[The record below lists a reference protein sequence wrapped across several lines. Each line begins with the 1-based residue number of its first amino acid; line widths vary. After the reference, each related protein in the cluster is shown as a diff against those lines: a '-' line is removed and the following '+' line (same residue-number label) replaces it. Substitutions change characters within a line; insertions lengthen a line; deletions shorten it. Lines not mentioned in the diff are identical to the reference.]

1 MEPII
6 FVTFINKEIKPNCST
21 EDLIKLLNNNKKNS
35 MFFPRPK
42 NFEDLAKKIKTV
54 FKPQDKTK
62 KKQNLSYT
70 GLNPLG
76 KRVEITDDLTFD
88 KYISNILV
96 CYKKSA
102 GRSII
107 IPDVDVDSFFEK
119 EEDLAEEID
128 ISEKLDNFDINDFLK
143 MRESL
148 SSEIKTS
155 QNKIFNSCTENI
167 KLSFNEKLRESAK
180 ELFNSSSKNINKNFN
195 DLTKS
200 MNLSSKKLYL
210 RRESAL
216 NAIKKTSKE
225 IQNLDEEIR
234 RHKSNREVNVL
245 KQQEKKS
252 KNVESK
258 KKEEPKP
265 EKMPEPEPEPE
276 PEEKIIFRFSKGV
289 INLEKEIHN
298 NDRNKKV
305 TIDNI
310 QIKNISKK
318 EYNSALMSWLKEDNS
333 NEEINFD
340 QENINKEFPFK
351 SKDKY
356 QSQQDVND
364 LNLNLIVDNPQDE
377 TDYKIFVSIINKENK
392 NVISEKPLEIVVK
405 MKKVVTEE
413 EINDILQNLKKEIEY
428 YNLFMEDNDVIST
441 IKEEKGDENKIRTK
455 VKEIYENKKTNKI
468 NEMLNKFDRETNF
481 QEYLNNK
488 DVEEKILEL
497 KLDEDSI
504 KKWIL
509 SQKPEPEPEHQPEP
523 EPEHQQEPEP
533 EPKPNPDPI
542 NPNPPIDDD
551 QEKKI
556 EDIIEQL
563 DMELYVKAIIDEE
576 ELKQIILNHNFD
588 YDKIVD
594 FISKTYL

>member
-107 IPDVDVDSFFEK
+107 IPDVDVDSFFEN

-200 MNLSSKKLYL
+200 MKLSSDKLFYRKK
-210 RRESAL
+210 SAL

-225 IQNLDEEIR
+225 IQNLNEEIR
-234 RHKSNREVNVL
+234 RHKSTIEVNKF
-245 KQQEKKS
+245 KQQEKKPQ
-252 KNVESK
+252 NVESK
-258 KKEEPKP
+258 KKEDPKP
-265 EKMPEPEPEPE
+265 EKKPEKEAE
-276 PEEKIIFRFSKGV
+276 PEEKIIFRFSKG
-289 INLEKEIHN
+289 IISLEKEIHN

-333 NEEINFD
+333 KEEINFD
-340 QENINKEFPFK
+340 QENINKEFPFE
-351 SKDKY
+351 SKEKY
-356 QSQQDVND
+356 QSQQDIND

-392 NVISEKPLEIVVK
+392 NIISEKPLEIVVK

-413 EINDILQNLKKEIEY
+413 EIKDVLQNLKKEIEY

-441 IKEEKGDENKIRTK
+441 IKEEKGDENKIRIK
-455 VKEIYENKKTNKI
+455 VKEIYENKKKNKI
-468 NEMLNKFDRETNF
+468 DEMVNKFAEETNF
-481 QEYLNNK
+481 QEYLNNE
-488 DVEEKILEL
+488 DVEEKILAF

-504 KKWIL
+504 KKWII
-509 SQKPEPEPEHQPEP
+509 SQKPEPKPEHQK
-523 EPEHQQEPEP
+523 EPEP
-533 EPKPNPDPI
+533 EPKPNPDDPI
-542 NPNPPIDDD
+542 NPPIDDD
-551 QEKKI
+551 QEEKI
-556 EDIIEQL
+556 ENIIEQL
-563 DMELYVKAIIDEE
+563 DLELYVRAIVEEE
-576 ELKQIILNHNFD
+576 ELKSIILNHNFD
-588 YDKIVD
+588 YDKIKEY
-594 FISKTYL
+594 ITKNLL

>member
-6 FVTFINKEIKPNCST
+6 FVTFINKEIKPNCSI

-35 MFFPRPK
+35 MFFSRPK
-42 NFEDLAKKIKTV
+42 NFEDLAKKIETV

-62 KKQNLSYT
+62 KKQILSYT

-96 CYKKSA
+96 CYKKNA
-102 GRSII
+102 GRGII

-119 EEDLAEEID
+119 EEDLAAEID

-148 SSEIKTS
+148 SNEIKDS

-180 ELFNSSSKNINKNFN
+180 DLFNASAKNINKNFN
-195 DLTKS
+195 DLKKS
-200 MNLSSKKLYL
+200 INLSSNKLYE
-210 RRESAL
+210 RRDSAL

-234 RHKSNREVNVL
+234 RHKSNREVNVFN
-245 KQQEKKS
+245 QHEKKP
-252 KNVESK
+252 KNAESK

-265 EKMPEPEPEPE
+265 KKKPEPEPE
-276 PEEKIIFRFSKGV
+276 PEEKIIFRFNKGV

-298 NDRNKKV
+298 NDRNKKI

-310 QIKNISKK
+310 KIKNISKK

-340 QENINKEFPFK
+340 QEKINKEFPFK

-356 QSQQDVND
+356 QSQQDVNN
-364 LNLNLIVDNPQDE
+364 LNLNLIVDNPQDG
-377 TDYKIFVSIINKENK
+377 TDYKIFISIINKENK

-468 NEMLNKFDRETNF
+468 DEMINKFVKETNF
-481 QEYLNNK
+481 PEYLSNK
-488 DVEEKILEL
+488 DVEEKILAF

-509 SQKPEPEPEHQPEP
+509 SQKPEPKPEHK
-523 EPEHQQEPEP
+523 QEPEP
-533 EPKPNPDPI
+533 EPEPEPNPDPI

-551 QEKKI
+551 LEKKI

-563 DMELYVKAIIDEE
+563 DLELYVKAIIEE
-576 ELKQIILNHNFD
+576 EVLKEIILKFNFD
-588 YDKIVD
+588 YDKIAD
-594 FISKTYL
+594 HISKNFM

>member
-6 FVTFINKEIKPNCST
+6 FVTFINKEIKPNCSI

-35 MFFPRPK
+35 MFFSRPK
-42 NFEDLAKKIKTV
+42 NFEDLAKKIETV

-62 KKQNLSYT
+62 KKQILSYT

-96 CYKKSA
+96 CYKKNA
-102 GRSII
+102 GRGII

-119 EEDLAEEID
+119 EEDLAAEID

-148 SSEIKTS
+148 SNEIKDS

-180 ELFNSSSKNINKNFN
+180 DLFNASAKNINKNFN
-195 DLTKS
+195 DLKKS
-200 MNLSSKKLYL
+200 INLSSNKLYE
-210 RRESAL
+210 RRDSAL

-234 RHKSNREVNVL
+234 RHKSNREVNVFN
-245 KQQEKKS
+245 QHEKKP
-252 KNVESK
+252 KNAESK

-265 EKMPEPEPEPE
+265 KKKPEPEPE
-276 PEEKIIFRFSKGV
+276 PEEKIIFRFNKGV

-298 NDRNKKV
+298 NDRNKKI

-310 QIKNISKK
+310 KIKNISKK

-340 QENINKEFPFK
+340 QEKINKEFPFK

-356 QSQQDVND
+356 QSQQDVNN
-364 LNLNLIVDNPQDE
+364 LNLNLIVDNPQDG
-377 TDYKIFVSIINKENK
+377 TDYKIFISIINKENK

-441 IKEEKGDENKIRTK
+441 IKEEKGDENKIGTK

-468 NEMLNKFDRETNF
+468 DEMINKFVKETNF
-481 QEYLNNK
+481 PEYLSNK
-488 DVEEKILEL
+488 DVEEKILAF

-509 SQKPEPEPEHQPEP
+509 SQKPEPKPEHK
-523 EPEHQQEPEP
+523 QEPEP
-533 EPKPNPDPI
+533 EPEPNPDPI

-551 QEKKI
+551 LEKKI

-563 DMELYVKAIIDEE
+563 DLELYVKAIIEE
-576 ELKQIILNHNFD
+576 EVLKEIILKFNFD
-588 YDKIVD
+588 YDKIAD
-594 FISKTYL
+594 HISKNFM

>member
-6 FVTFINKEIKPNCST
+6 FVTFINKEIKPNCSI

-35 MFFPRPK
+35 MFFSRPK
-42 NFEDLAKKIKTV
+42 NFEDLAKKIETV

-62 KKQNLSYT
+62 KKQILSYT

-96 CYKKSA
+96 CYKKNA
-102 GRSII
+102 GRGII

-119 EEDLAEEID
+119 EEDLAAEID

-148 SSEIKTS
+148 SNEIKDS

-180 ELFNSSSKNINKNFN
+180 DLFNASAKNINKNFN
-195 DLTKS
+195 DLKKS
-200 MNLSSKKLYL
+200 INLSSNKLYE
-210 RRESAL
+210 RRDSAL

-234 RHKSNREVNVL
+234 RHKSNREVNVFN
-245 KQQEKKS
+245 QHEKKP
-252 KNVESK
+252 KNAESK

-265 EKMPEPEPEPE
+265 KKKPEPEPE
-276 PEEKIIFRFSKGV
+276 PEEKIIFRFNKGV

-298 NDRNKKV
+298 NDRNKKI

-310 QIKNISKK
+310 KIKNISKK

-340 QENINKEFPFK
+340 QEKINKEFPFK

-356 QSQQDVND
+356 QSQQDVNN
-364 LNLNLIVDNPQDE
+364 LNLNLIVDNPQDG
-377 TDYKIFVSIINKENK
+377 TDYKIFISIINKENK

-468 NEMLNKFDRETNF
+468 DEMINKFVKETNF
-481 QEYLNNK
+481 PEYLSNK
-488 DVEEKILEL
+488 DVEEKILAF

-509 SQKPEPEPEHQPEP
+509 SQKPEPKPEHK
-523 EPEHQQEPEP
+523 QEPEP
-533 EPKPNPDPI
+533 EPEPEPNPDPI

-563 DMELYVKAIIDEE
+563 DLELYVKAIIEE
-576 ELKQIILNHNFD
+576 EVLKEIILKFNFD
-588 YDKIVD
+588 YDKIAD
-594 FISKTYL
+594 HISKNFM

>member
-1 MEPII
+1 M
-6 FVTFINKEIKPNCST
+6 TFINKEIKPNCSI

-35 MFFPRPK
+35 MFFSRPK
-42 NFEDLAKKIKTV
+42 NFEDLAKKIETV

-62 KKQNLSYT
+62 KKQILSYT

-96 CYKKSA
+96 CYKKNA
-102 GRSII
+102 GRGII

-119 EEDLAEEID
+119 EEDLAAEID

-148 SSEIKTS
+148 SSEIENS

-180 ELFNSSSKNINKNFN
+180 DLFNASAKNINKNFN
-195 DLTKS
+195 DLKKS
-200 MNLSSKKLYL
+200 INLSSNKLYE
-210 RRESAL
+210 RRDSAL

-234 RHKSNREVNVL
+234 RHKSNREVNVFN
-245 KQQEKKS
+245 QHEKKP
-252 KNVESK
+252 KNAESK

-265 EKMPEPEPEPE
+265 KKKPEPEPE
-276 PEEKIIFRFSKGV
+276 PEEKIIFRFNKGV

-298 NDRNKKV
+298 NDRNKKI

-310 QIKNISKK
+310 KIKNISKK

-340 QENINKEFPFK
+340 QEKINKEFPFK

-356 QSQQDVND
+356 QSQQDVNN
-364 LNLNLIVDNPQDE
+364 LNLNLIVDNPQDG
-377 TDYKIFVSIINKENK
+377 TDYKIFISIINKENK

-468 NEMLNKFDRETNF
+468 DEMINKFVKETNF
-481 QEYLNNK
+481 PEYLSNK
-488 DVEEKILEL
+488 DVEEKILAF

-509 SQKPEPEPEHQPEP
+509 SQKPEPKPEHK
-523 EPEHQQEPEP
+523 QEPEP
-533 EPKPNPDPI
+533 EPEPNPDPI

-551 QEKKI
+551 LEKKI

-563 DMELYVKAIIDEE
+563 DLELYVKAIIEE
-576 ELKQIILNHNFD
+576 EVLKEIILKFNFD
-588 YDKIVD
+588 YDKIAD
-594 FISKTYL
+594 HISKNFM

>member
-6 FVTFINKEIKPNCST
+6 FVTFINKEIKPNCSI

-35 MFFPRPK
+35 MFFSRPK
-42 NFEDLAKKIKTV
+42 NFEDLAKKIETV

-62 KKQNLSYT
+62 KKQILSYT

-96 CYKKSA
+96 CYKKNA
-102 GRSII
+102 GRGII

-119 EEDLAEEID
+119 EEDLAAEID

-148 SSEIKTS
+148 SNEIKDS

-180 ELFNSSSKNINKNFN
+180 DLFNASAKNINKNFN
-195 DLTKS
+195 DLKKS
-200 MNLSSKKLYL
+200 INLSSNKLYE
-210 RRESAL
+210 RRDSAL

-234 RHKSNREVNVL
+234 RHKSNREVNVFN
-245 KQQEKKS
+245 QHEKKP
-252 KNVESK
+252 KNAESK

-265 EKMPEPEPEPE
+265 KKKPEPEPE
-276 PEEKIIFRFSKGV
+276 PEEKIIFRFNKGV

-298 NDRNKKV
+298 NDRNKKI

-310 QIKNISKK
+310 KIKNISKK

-340 QENINKEFPFK
+340 QEKINKEFPFK

-356 QSQQDVND
+356 QSQQDVNN
-364 LNLNLIVDNPQDE
+364 LNLNLIVDNPQDG
-377 TDYKIFVSIINKENK
+377 TDYKIFISIINKENK

-468 NEMLNKFDRETNF
+468 DEMINKFVKETNF
-481 QEYLNNK
+481 PEYLSNK
-488 DVEEKILEL
+488 DVEEKILAF

-509 SQKPEPEPEHQPEP
+509 SQKPEPKPEHK
-523 EPEHQQEPEP
+523 QEPEP
-533 EPKPNPDPI
+533 EPEPNPDPI

-563 DMELYVKAIIDEE
+563 DLELYVKAIIEE
-576 ELKQIILNHNFD
+576 EVLKEIILKFNFD
-588 YDKIVD
+588 YDKIAD
-594 FISKTYL
+594 HISKNFM

>member
-6 FVTFINKEIKPNCST
+6 FVTFINKEIKPNCSI

-35 MFFPRPK
+35 MFFSRPK
-42 NFEDLAKKIKTV
+42 NFEDLAKKIETV

-62 KKQNLSYT
+62 KKQILSYT

-96 CYKKSA
+96 CYKKNA
-102 GRSII
+102 GRGII

-119 EEDLAEEID
+119 EEDLAAEID

-148 SSEIKTS
+148 SNEIKDS

-180 ELFNSSSKNINKNFN
+180 DLFNASAKNINKNFN
-195 DLTKS
+195 DLKKS
-200 MNLSSKKLYL
+200 INLSSNKLYE
-210 RRESAL
+210 RRDSAL

-234 RHKSNREVNVL
+234 RHKSNREVNVFN
-245 KQQEKKS
+245 QHEKKP
-252 KNVESK
+252 KNAESK

-265 EKMPEPEPEPE
+265 KKKPEPEPE
-276 PEEKIIFRFSKGV
+276 PEEKIIFRFNKGV

-298 NDRNKKV
+298 NDRNKKI

-310 QIKNISKK
+310 KIKNISKK

-340 QENINKEFPFK
+340 QEKINKEFPFK

-356 QSQQDVND
+356 QSQQDVNN
-364 LNLNLIVDNPQDE
+364 LNLNLIVDNPQDG
-377 TDYKIFVSIINKENK
+377 TDYKIFISIINKENK

-468 NEMLNKFDRETNF
+468 DEMINKFVKETNF
-481 QEYLNNK
+481 PEYLSNK
-488 DVEEKILEL
+488 DVEEKILAF

-509 SQKPEPEPEHQPEP
+509 SQKPEPKPEHK
-523 EPEHQQEPEP
+523 QEPEP
-533 EPKPNPDPI
+533 EPEPNPDPI

-551 QEKKI
+551 LEKKI

-563 DMELYVKAIIDEE
+563 DLELYVKAIIEE
-576 ELKQIILNHNFD
+576 EVLKEIILKFNFD
-588 YDKIVD
+588 YDKIAD
-594 FISKTYL
+594 HISKNFM

>member
-6 FVTFINKEIKPNCST
+6 FVTFINKEIKPNCSI

-42 NFEDLAKKIKTV
+42 NFEDLSKKIETV

-62 KKQNLSYT
+62 KKQILSYT

-76 KRVEITDDLTFD
+76 RRVEITDDLTFD

-96 CYKKSA
+96 CYKKNA
-102 GRSII
+102 GRGII

-119 EEDLAEEID
+119 EEDLAAEID

-148 SSEIKTS
+148 SSEIKNS

-180 ELFNSSSKNINKNFN
+180 DLFNVSAKNINKNFN
-195 DLTKS
+195 DLKKS
-200 MNLSSKKLYL
+200 INLSSNKLYE
-210 RRESAL
+210 RRDNAL

-234 RHKSNREVNVL
+234 RYKSTREVNVFN
-245 KQQEKKS
+245 QHEKKP
-252 KNVESK
+252 KNAESK

-265 EKMPEPEPEPE
+265 EKKPEPEPE

-298 NDRNKKV
+298 NDRNKKI

-310 QIKNISKK
+310 KIKNISKK
-318 EYNSALMSWLKEDNS
+318 EYNSVLMSWLKEDNS

-340 QENINKEFPFK
+340 QEKINKEFPFE

-413 EINDILQNLKKEIEY
+413 EINDFLQNLKKEIEY

-468 NEMLNKFDRETNF
+468 DEMINKFVKETNF
-481 QEYLNNK
+481 PEYLSNK
-488 DVEEKILEL
+488 DVEEKILAF

-509 SQKPEPEPEHQPEP
+509 SQKPEPKPEHK
-523 EPEHQQEPEP
+523 QEPEP
-533 EPKPNPDPI
+533 EQEPNPDPI

-556 EDIIEQL
+556 EDIIEKL
-563 DMELYVKAIIDEE
+563 DMELYVKAIIEE
-576 ELKQIILNHNFD
+576 EVLKEIILKFNFD
-588 YDKIVD
+588 YDKIED
-594 FISKTYL
+594 YISKNYL

>member
-6 FVTFINKEIKPNCST
+6 FVTFINKEIKPNCSI

-35 MFFPRPK
+35 MFFSRPK
-42 NFEDLAKKIKTV
+42 NFEDLAKKIETV

-62 KKQNLSYT
+62 KKQILSYT

-96 CYKKSA
+96 CYKKNA
-102 GRSII
+102 GRGII

-119 EEDLAEEID
+119 EEDLAAEID

-148 SSEIKTS
+148 SNEIKDS

-180 ELFNSSSKNINKNFN
+180 DLFNASAKNINKNFN
-195 DLTKS
+195 DLKKS
-200 MNLSSKKLYL
+200 INLSSNKLYE
-210 RRESAL
+210 RRDSAL

-234 RHKSNREVNVL
+234 RHKSNREVNVFN
-245 KQQEKKS
+245 QHEKKP
-252 KNVESK
+252 KNAESK

-265 EKMPEPEPEPE
+265 KKKPEPEPE
-276 PEEKIIFRFSKGV
+276 PEEKIIFRFNKGV

-298 NDRNKKV
+298 NDRNKKI

-310 QIKNISKK
+310 KIKNISKK

-340 QENINKEFPFK
+340 QEKINKEFPFK

-356 QSQQDVND
+356 QSQQDVNN

-377 TDYKIFVSIINKENK
+377 TDYKIFISIINKENK

-441 IKEEKGDENKIRTK
+441 IKEEKGDENKIGTK

-468 NEMLNKFDRETNF
+468 DEMINKFVKETNF
-481 QEYLNNK
+481 PEYLSNK
-488 DVEEKILEL
+488 DVEEKILAF

-509 SQKPEPEPEHQPEP
+509 SQKPEPKPEHK
-523 EPEHQQEPEP
+523 QEPEP
-533 EPKPNPDPI
+533 EPEPNPDPI

-551 QEKKI
+551 LEKKI

-563 DMELYVKAIIDEE
+563 DLELYVKAIIEE
-576 ELKQIILNHNFD
+576 EVLKEIILKFNFD
-588 YDKIVD
+588 YDKIAD
-594 FISKTYL
+594 HISKNFM